1 MDNTVIY
8 ATVTYLLIFRLAIV
22 ILGGLSIVL
31 GYRLFV
37 KGIFQS
43 DSGSGSEASELDAKI
58 GDMSF
63 TLKNAA
69 PGTFFA
75 AFGVIIVTATM
86 MSSQPEANFHI
97 QKDPETGVVST
108 GVNLRPIKID
118 EGTSECKQCENLAA
132 KLEKIAVAMNELA
145 WIYSEDEN
153 SLESALVFG
162 DIAVELAPENASIL
176 DTRARVLFKLEKYK
190 QAVEDMEKAVE
201 LLEKKQDKSQ
211 EDLKALKSYKQKLE
225 EYRKKR

>member
-108 GVNLRPIKID
+108 DIKVR
-118 EGTSECKQCENLAA
+118 GKSECQQCENLAA
-132 KLEKIAVAMNELA
+132 KLEKIAVVMNDLA